1 MADLQTELS
10 GLLTL
15 QADMQAVNK
24 LKEKINQQ
32 KNKIAASETQI
43 KKKFVLT
50 EPGVDRTESQRMEK
64 KMQEFTKSQD
74 YTMAGLFTVCDLA
87 IAIIGFCTG
96 SGGAKLL
103 AVLAAAVFWLFG
115 CFGLVPVM
123 IGAGLAT
130 LIGWNVWSHTSLL
143 WQIILGVLAVACVI
157 FSHRSNLEDKEEKVI
172 LEKMKADIENQKKA
186 EDADLEQRRANFKEK
201 QKNAD
206 KEYQETCDKMNKE
219 LLDELDRLYE
229 ELDEILNRISDN
241 PVLDNSDKTPEVLEF
256 VISQIQR
263 KRANSL
269 ADALLQYDGMVRQ
282 RDKDRLERETRQLQW
297 EMDRMWRDQ
306 QIRQEA
312 DDRFNQAMHNMRVEK
327 EQRRQTELLQELKD
341 SLDN

>member
-1 MADLQTELS
+1 MADLQAELN

-24 LKEKINQQ
+24 QKEKINSQ
-32 KNKIAASETQI
+32 KSKIAASKEKI

-50 EPGVDRTESQRMEK
+50 EPGVDRTESRRLEEK
-64 KMQEFTKSQD
+64 LKAYKNSQD
-74 YTMAGLFTVCDLA
+74 FTMAGLFTVCDLA
-87 IAIIGFCTG
+87 IAVIGFCIG
-96 SGGAKLL
+96 SGAAKLL
-103 AVLAAAVFWLFG
+103 AVLAAAVFWVFG
-115 CFGLVPVM
+115 CFGLVPVL

-130 LIGWNVWSHTSLL
+130 LIGWNIWSHASLL
-143 WQIILGVLAVACVI
+143 WQIILAALAVACVI
-157 FSHRSNLEDKEEKVI
+157 FSHRSNLEDKKEKVI

-186 EDADLEQRRANFKEK
+186 EDADLERRRANFKEK

-327 EQRRQTELLQELKD
+327 EQRRQTKLLEELKD